1 MKIENYYL
9 DLDKV
14 NSLNSKEEKDRIHI
28 YYMDMMHCFSD
39 KRESIGKSIFYTLYQ
54 SDFLKEVRDEKIE
67 KVLS

>member
-14 NSLNSKEEKDRIHI
+14 NSLNSIEEKDRIHS
-28 YYMDMMHCFSD
+28 YYIDMMHCFSD
-39 KRESIGKSIFYTLYQ
+39 KRENMGKSIFYTLYQ

>member
-14 NSLNSKEEKDRIHI
+14 NSLKSKEEKDRIHS
-28 YYMDMMHCFSD
+28 YYMDMMHCFSE
-39 KRESIGKSIFYTLYQ
+39 KRESMAKSIFYTLYQ

>member
-14 NSLNSKEEKDRIHI
+14 NSLKSQEEKDRIHS
-28 YYMDMMHCFSD
+28 YYMDMMHFFSD
-39 KRESIGKSIFYTLYQ
+39 KRESMGKSIFYTLYQ

>member
-14 NSLNSKEEKDRIHI
+14 NTLKSKEEKDRIHS
-28 YYMDMMHCFSD
+28 YYLDMMHCFSD
-39 KRESIGKSIFYTLYQ
+39 KRENMGKSIFYTLYR
-54 SDFLKEVRDEKIE
+54 SDFLKEVRDEKIG

>member
-14 NSLNSKEEKDRIHI
+14 SSLNSMEEKDRIHS
-28 YYMDMMHCFSD
+28 YYLDMMHCFSD
-39 KRESIGKSIFYTLYQ
+39 KRDNMGKSIFYTLYQ